1 MGEGEYTVSPIT
13 GVNTDGEEF
22 VTKPISGLE
31 RKEAFE
37 TAATLIYALNGTI
50 GRLNG
55 ESEFTGDMD

>member
-1 MGEGEYTVSPIT
+1 MGDGDYSVIPVT

-22 VTKPISGLE
+22 VTKPISRLS

-37 TAATLIYALNGTI
+37 VAITLIYEINGTV

-55 ESEFTGDMD
+55 ESEFTGDQE